1 MVEEEDEEKKPSVWK
16 YKKAIKVNARK
27 LDDAYKAMGARAY
40 RLYRD
45 GKIKHDDL
53 IEVASEIDAI
63 MVEYDED
70 RDELDK
76 LLAEKKGIKCPYC
89 EVKSAPGSKFC
100 PGCGRELPLPS
111 DLKDTEKVPCPNCA
125 KPVPA
130 GTRYCMHCGKKI

>member
-1 MVEEEDEEKKPSVWK
+1 MADKESDKRPSAGK
-16 YKKAIKVNARK
+16 YRKAIKIDARK

-45 GKIKHDDL
+45 GKIKHEDL
-53 IEVASEIDAI
+53 VEVAAEIDHLVAH
-63 MVEYDED
+63 VEANKAQ
-70 RDELDK
+70 LDK
-76 LLAEKKGIKCPYC
+76 VIMERKGLKCPYC

-111 DLKDTEKVPCPNCA
+111 DLIETEKAPCPNCA

-130 GTRYCMHCGKKI
+130 GTKYCMHCGQRI